1 MKLADARCEGCLLPI
16 AAETMQP
23 DDGLAVVTELSLQDG
38 VAELTFWHRACT
50 RDEFGVLDVLARL
63 EAAEH
68 ADEFLELFGGR

>member
-38 VAELTFWHRACT
+38 VAELTF
-50 RDEFGVLDVLARL
+50 
-63 EAAEH
+63 
-68 ADEFLELFGGR
+68 